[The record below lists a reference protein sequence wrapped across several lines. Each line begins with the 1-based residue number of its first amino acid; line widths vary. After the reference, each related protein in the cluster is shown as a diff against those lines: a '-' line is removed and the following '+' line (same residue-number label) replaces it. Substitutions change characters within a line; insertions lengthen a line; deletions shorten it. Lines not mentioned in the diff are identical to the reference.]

1 MPVWQYC
8 RTGPKTGTYSRSFRV
23 ASSRNIFQLFLAN
36 FYGISGGIAEFRNT
50 SIVYLAYKSASRLTL
65 RSIFMFL
72 QGPEHFTV

>member
-8 RTGPKTGTYSRSFRV
+8 RTGPKTGTYNKSFRV
-23 ASSRNIFQLFLAN
+23 ASGRNILQLFLVN
-36 FYGISGGIAEFRNT
+36 IYGISGGIAEFRNT
-50 SIVYLAYKSASRLTL
+50 SIAYLAYKSASLLTL